1 MTQKHDNKKKERNLK
16 KQITKIFYDDDTV
29 VYNDDT
35 VVYDDDTYDDDDDDD
50 AYTYH
55 SNVVRGKAMGMG
67 MMGMMGMGMWK
78 KKHDSSSH
86 YPHSDFYPSA
96 RDIAFLDDQFFD
108 DHFFEDDDCEL
119 VAFNETFGMSSAD
132 LFLAPD
138 TTVQDPGNPSYP
150 GTVFLFEREYLLG
163 PDGVSSNNGTTVSGS
178 CTRTESGNDGNGA
191 GLCTF
196 IFVDDEGFSINVN
209 GLLVG
214 PLGGKLAIT
223 GGTGGL
229 VGVVG
234 EMDFLPIYEDG
245 KTIGDIF
252 LDPIRYEVMAE
263 LGLIVCP

>member
-1 MTQKHDNKKKERNLK
+1 MSH
-16 KQITKIFYDDDTV
+16 ITKIFYDDDLVDDAV
-29 VYNDDT
+29 VDDA
-35 VVYDDDTYDDDDDDD
+35 VYDDVVYDDDDDD
-50 AYTYH
+50 ATYYS
-55 SNVVRGKAMGMG
+55 SNAVRGKAMGM
-67 MMGMMGMGMWK
+67 MGMMGGMWKNK
-78 KKHDSSSH
+78 KKHDSTH
-86 YPHSDFYPSA
+86 YPYNDIYPHA
-96 RDIAFLDDQFFD
+96 KDIAFLDDQFFD

-119 VAFNETFGMSSAD
+119 ISFNETFGMTSAD

-138 TTVQDPGNPSYP
+138 TTISDPGNPSYP
-150 GTVFLFEREYLLG
+150 GTVFLFEREFLLG
-163 PDGVSSNNGTTVSGS
+163 PGGVTSNNGTTVSGS

-191 GLCTF
+191 GLCNF
-196 IFVDDEGFSINVN
+196 IFVDDEGFSVNVN

-234 EMDFLPIYEDG
+234 EMDFLPIYEASN
-245 KTIGDIF
+245 TIGDIF